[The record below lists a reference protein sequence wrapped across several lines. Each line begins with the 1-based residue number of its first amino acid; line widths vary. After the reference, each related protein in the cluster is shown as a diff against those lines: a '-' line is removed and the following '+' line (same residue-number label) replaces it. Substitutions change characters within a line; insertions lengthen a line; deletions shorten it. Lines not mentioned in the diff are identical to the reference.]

1 MRVLEFFD
9 TLLTGRRKRGRSM
22 STKKS
27 KARGKTHRRTKAAKV
42 RRKGKARAR
51 PAARAAR
58 GAKPKPARKPRPSP
72 KATPVPRAKA
82 ALKGK
87 PAAPTAKASTRTTG
101 PAAATRPGGPA
112 KPASRKASRRPT
124 LLRRGPDGEILAPG
138 DLLLPGG
145 AQRAEELQYMFRGCV
160 AAERPVGEEAVS
172 EVIAKR
178 GAPETPGERE
188 VLSNLLAWARQR
200 FEHGSIEPVIPA
212 RSNVRRSFQG
222 VVERAKH
229 RRREIGAFLRGL
241 DMGHTETSHMDAHGE
256 ASLQSLMEWAAR
268 LENLAEADE
277 PNQADYAQF
286 HRGLDQLENTT
297 EALIIDV
304 EQTLRRLQDRLR
316 A

>member
-1 MRVLEFFD
+1 
-9 TLLTGRRKRGRSM
+9 M
-22 STKKS
+22 SSKKS
-27 KARGKTHRRTKAAKV
+27 RARGKK
-42 RRKGKARAR
+42 
-51 PAARAAR
+51 R
-58 GAKPKPARKPRPSP
+58 G
-72 KATPVPRAKA
+72 RAKA
-82 ALKGK
+82 AKARKKAASRAKRAAKARPTPKARPVPKGKPSAKARPAPQAKPAAKGKTPATARVSAKAPTAAVAAK
-87 PAAPTAKASTRTTG
+87 PAAP
-101 PAAATRPGGPA
+101 A
-112 KPASRKASRRPT
+112 KPSRKTSRRPT

-145 AQRAEELQYMFRGCV
+145 VQRAEELQYLFRGCV

-172 EVIAKR
+172 EVLARR
-178 GAPETPGERE
+178 GAPDTPGERE
-188 VLSNLLAWARQR
+188 ALSNLLAWARGR
-200 FEHGSIEPVIPA
+200 FEHGNIEPVIPT
-212 RSNVRRSFQG
+212 RSNLRRTFQG